1 MKKPLIGINPYYF
14 YYRDS
19 FWNATKENYYR
30 AIWNA
35 GGVPVTLHH
44 PVGEGSVR
52 ELADNVDGLIM
63 VGGPDIPCNVYD
75 GKNPR
80 LLDKDVMFPE
90 REVFD
95 RSMFLTMKRLHK
107 PILSICAGIQHVNII
122 YGGSLYE
129 DLKILTK
136 TSVDH
141 GQFNGD
147 VSYHN
152 VELVKGSHIYSVIG
166 KQTVEVA
173 STHHQGIRSLGKG
186 LSISAVAPDCLPESV
201 EDTEQPDSFIAV
213 QWHPEIMIN
222 DKDQLKLF
230 QWVCRKAVR
239 GIQD

>member
-19 FWNATKENYYR
+19 FWNATREKYYR
-30 AIWNA
+30 AVWNA

-63 VGGPDIPCNVYD
+63 VGGPDLPCNVYG
-75 GKNPR
+75 GKNPG
-80 LLDKDVMFPE
+80 LLDDDVMLPE

-95 RSMFLTMKRLHK
+95 RNVFLTMKRLHK
-107 PILSICAGIQHVNII
+107 PILSICAGIQHVNVI

-129 DLKILTK
+129 DLKTLTK

-141 GQFNGD
+141 GEFNGE
-147 VSYHN
+147 VSYHDI
-152 VELVKGSHIYSVIG
+152 ELKKNSLLYSIIG
-166 KQTVEVA
+166 KSSIKVSSA
-173 STHHQGIRSLGKG
+173 HHQGIRNLGEG
-186 LSISAVAPDCLPESV
+186 LSVSAVAPDYLTEAI

-213 QWHPEIMIN
+213 QWHPEIMTN

-230 QWVCRKAVR
+230 QWVCHKAVR
-239 GIQD
+239 GIRA

>member
-19 FWNATKENYYR
+19 FWNATREKYYR

-63 VGGPDIPCNVYD
+63 VGGPDLPCNVYG
-75 GKNPR
+75 GKNPG
-80 LLDKDVMFPE
+80 LLDDDVMLPE

-95 RSMFLTMKRLHK
+95 RNMFLAMKHLHK
-107 PILSICAGIQHVNII
+107 PILSICAGIQHINTI

-129 DLKILTK
+129 DLKTLTK

-147 VSYHN
+147 VSYHD
-152 VELVKGSHIYSVIG
+152 VELVKGSHIYSIIG

-173 STHHQGIRSLGKG
+173 STHHQGIRSLGEG
-186 LSISAVAPDCLPESV
+186 LSISAVAPDCLPEAV

-230 QWVCRKAVR
+230 QWVCRKAVH
-239 GIQD
+239 GIHG